1 MKNYIIDYL
10 INGKLDDK
18 LTCVSA
24 KCKPLLDATVAA
36 EETLNAVLTDEQKTL
51 FKAYCEA
58 ALDFKCEQLD
68 HHFAEGFKAGILMGL
83 QIKD

>member
-24 KCKPLLDATVAA
+24 ECKPLLDAAVKA
-36 EETLNAVLTDEQKTL
+36 EETLNATLTEKQKTL
-51 FKAYCEA
+51 FKAYCET
-58 ALDFKCEQLD
+58 ALNFKCEQLD
-68 HHFAEGFKAGILMGL
+68 HHFTEGFKAGVLMGL
-83 QIKD
+83 QIED